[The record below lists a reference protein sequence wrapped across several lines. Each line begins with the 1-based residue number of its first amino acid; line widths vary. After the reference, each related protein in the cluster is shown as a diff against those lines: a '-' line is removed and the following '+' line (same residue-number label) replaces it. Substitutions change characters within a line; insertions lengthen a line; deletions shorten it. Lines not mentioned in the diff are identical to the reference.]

1 MRRLSL
7 ALALVASSA
16 SPLIAQTNLK
26 VAASGRGSTEVTL
39 SPPRAEGAPAPAAVK
54 ISIDYGQPHAR
65 GRLVTGALDGDLGKV
80 WRLGANDATSL
91 TTGVDLTIG
100 TLSVPKGEY
109 TLFAETSKTGEWKLI
124 VNKKTKQWGT
134 EYDAASDL
142 GRTALKSRTLA
153 TPIESL
159 SIWLIPSGDGSPKGE
174 LRFAWG
180 SREFSVPWSV
190 K

>member
-7 ALALVASSA
+7 ALVIVATSASS
-16 SPLIAQTNLK
+16 LVAQTNLK
-26 VAASGRGSTEVTL
+26 VAASGRGSTEVSL
-39 SPPRAEGAPAPAAVK
+39 VPPRDSGKPAPTPVK

-65 GRLVTGALDGDLGKV
+65 GRSVAGALDADLGKV

-100 TLSVPKGEY
+100 NLRVPKGEY
-109 TLFAETSKTGEWKLI
+109 TLFAETSKDGAWKLV

-134 EYDAASDL
+134 DYDATQDL
-142 GRTALKSRTLA
+142 GRTPVTSRTLSS
-153 TPIESL
+153 PVESL
-159 SIWLIPSGDGSPKGE
+159 TIWLIPSGDGTPKGE